1 MASKGLVHSGVWEGN
16 AMMVEHKHGSQGDW
30 QTLRNCP
37 NRREFLAAGGVMA
50 FTIMEPSLVFGSRAN
65 ETIRL
70 GLIGCGKRGQWI
82 ARLFREHGGYT
93 LAAVHDYFLDRVK
106 VVAGEFAIPENRC
119 YSGLLGYRRML
130 DEGGIDAVVIESP
143 PYFHPAQAA
152 SAVEAGVHV
161 FLAKPVA
168 VDVPGCQMIQDAGQK
183 ATTKKLVFLVDF
195 QTRTSP
201 LYQEAVRRVQT
212 GDLGMIVSGEAVYY
226 CGPTWVP
233 PADCDP
239 KNPED
244 LLRAWGAFRLL
255 SGDVITEQNIHALDV
270 ATWFLDAAPVR
281 AYGVG
286 GRKGKVGPGDC
297 WDHFSVI
304 FTFPNDVVV
313 TFASKQYGAGYDDIG
328 CRIFGTEGTA
338 DTHYFGNVSIQGKK
352 PFPGGSTGSLYAD
365 GARSNIKTFYE
376 SIKAGEVSNPT
387 VAPSVRSNLTTI
399 LGRMAAYQK
408 LEVTWEQML
417 ASQERW
423 EFDLTGLKE

>member
-1 MASKGLVHSGVWEGN
+1 MMAEHMRVSG
-16 AMMVEHKHGSQGDW
+16 GDL
-30 QTLRNCP
+30 QTYGNCP
-37 NRREFLAAGGVMA
+37 NRREFLAAGGMMA
-50 FTIMEPSLVFGSRAN
+50 VAMMEPSLVFGSGRN

-70 GLIGCGKRGQWI
+70 GLIGCGNRGRWI
-82 ARLFREHGGYT
+82 AKLFREHGGY
-93 LAAVHDYFLDRVK
+93 AIVAVHDYFPEK
-106 VVAGEFAIPENRC
+106 AKAAAGEFALAENRC

-130 DEGGIDAVVIESP
+130 DDGGIDAVVIESP

-152 SAVEAGVHV
+152 AAVEAGVHV

-168 VDVPGCQMIQDAGQK
+168 VDVFGCQVIQEAGQR

-195 QTRTSP
+195 QTRTNA
-201 LYQEAVRRVQT
+201 LYQEAVRRVQA
-212 GDLGMIVSGEAVYY
+212 GDIGKIVSGEAVYY

-233 PADCDP
+233 PADFDP

-244 LLRAWGAFRLL
+244 LLRAWGAFRVL

-281 AYGVG
+281 AYGIG
-286 GRKGKVGPGDC
+286 GRKGKIGPGDC

-304 FTFPNDVVV
+304 FTFPDDVLV

-365 GARSNIKTFYE
+365 GAKANIKTFYE
-376 SIKAGEVSNPT
+376 SITNGDVSNPT
-387 VAPSVRSNLTTI
+387 VASSVRSNLTTI

-408 LEVTWEQML
+408 SEITWEQML

-423 EFDLTGLKE
+423 EFDLSGLKE

>member
-1 MASKGLVHSGVWEGN
+1 MAQHMRV
-16 AMMVEHKHGSQGDW
+16 SQGDL
-30 QTLRNCP
+30 QKHSNLP
-37 NRREFLAAGGVMA
+37 NRREFLVAGGMMA
-50 FTIMEPSLVFGSRAN
+50 ATMMEPSLVFGSARN

-70 GLIGCGKRGQWI
+70 GLIGCGNRGRWI
-82 ARLFREHGGYT
+82 AKLFREHGGYT
-93 LAAVHDYFLDRVK
+93 LAAVHDYFPEK
-106 VVAGEFAIPENRC
+106 AKSVAGEFSLPENRC
-119 YSGLLGYRRML
+119 YSGLMGYRRML
-130 DEGGIDAVVIESP
+130 DDGGIDAVVIESP
-143 PYFHPAQAA
+143 PYFHPTQAA
-152 SAVEAGVHV
+152 AAVDAGMHV
-161 FLAKPVA
+161 FLAKPIA
-168 VDVPGCQMIQDAGQK
+168 VDVVGCQAIQEAGQK
-183 ATTKKLVFLVDF
+183 ASEKKLVFLVDF
-195 QTRTSP
+195 QTRTNA
-201 LYQEAVRRVQT
+201 LYQEAVRRVQA
-212 GDLGMIVSGEAVYY
+212 GDIGKIVSGEAVYY

-233 PADCDP
+233 PADFDP

-244 LLRAWGAFRLL
+244 LLRAWGAFRVL

-286 GRKGKVGPGDC
+286 GRKGKTGPGDC

-304 FTFPNDVVV
+304 FTFPDDVLV

-365 GARSNIKTFYE
+365 GAKANIKTFYE
-376 SIKAGEVSNPT
+376 SITNGDVSNPT

-408 LEVTWEQML
+408 SDITWDQML

-423 EFDLTGLKE
+423 DFDLSGLKE

>member
-1 MASKGLVHSGVWEGN
+1 MTEYRHGTKD
-16 AMMVEHKHGSQGDW
+16 GSQFFHN
-30 QTLRNCP
+30 LP
-37 NRREFLAAGGVMA
+37 NRRRFLATGGVVAM
-50 FTIMEPSLVFGSRAN
+50 TIMQPSLVFGSQAN
-65 ETIRL
+65 EKIRL
-70 GLIGCGKRGQWI
+70 GLIGCGNRGLWI
-82 ARLFREHGGYT
+82 AKLFQDHGGYVV
-93 LAAVHDYFLDRVK
+93 AAVHDYFPDRAKTVGGQFG
-106 VVAGEFAIPENRC
+106 VPEERC

-130 DEGGIDAVVIESP
+130 DNGGIDAVAIESP

-152 SAVEAGVHV
+152 AAVEAGMHV

-168 VDVPGCQMIQDAGQK
+168 VDVTGCQTIQSAGQK
-183 ATTKKLVFLVDF
+183 ATEKKLVFLVDF
-195 QTRTSP
+195 QTRTNP
-201 LYQEAVRRVQT
+201 LYQEAVRRVKE
-212 GDLGMIVSGEAVYY
+212 GDIGAIVSGEAVYY

-233 PADCDP
+233 PTDFDS

-244 LLRAWGAFRLL
+244 FLRAWGAFRVL

-270 ATWFLDAAPVR
+270 ATWFLDAAPLQ
-281 AYGVG
+281 AYGMG
-286 GRKGKVGPGDC
+286 GRKGKTGPGDC

-304 FTFPNDVVV
+304 FTFPNDVLV

-338 DTHYFGNVSIQGKK
+338 DTHYFGTVSIQGKK

-365 GARSNIKTFYE
+365 GAKANIKTFFE
-376 SIKAGEVSNPT
+376 SIKSGDVTNPT

-408 LEVTWEQML
+408 SEVTWDQML

-423 EFDLTGLKE
+423 EFDVTGLKE